1 MKQQNYS
8 KGYSLIELVIY
19 IALFVVISIVI
30 VQSLVFVM
38 KTYANARSF
47 RALQQNGELVMERI
61 TREVRQSNT
70 VSTASSVFGV
80 TPGTLVVSGLTS
92 GGSAYTDTFS
102 VVNGAV
108 QLSTTGVISTL
119 STNEVVV
126 NALTFWNIT
135 TANSD
140 AIKVR
145 LDLTTVKAP
154 IVSKSFYST
163 IILRE

>member
-1 MKQQNYS
+1 MKKQNYS
-8 KGYSLIELVIY
+8 KGYSLIELVVY

-61 TREVRQSNT
+61 TREVRQSSSVT
-70 VSTASSVFGV
+70 TASSVFGV
-80 TPGTLVVSGLTS
+80 NPGTLVVSGTDS
-92 GGSAYTDTFS
+92 GGSVYTDTFS
-102 VVNGAV
+102 VVSGAI
-108 QLSTTGVISTL
+108 QLSKTGTVSTL
-119 STNEVVV
+119 STNEVTVSG
-126 NALTFWNIT
+126 LTFWNIT
-135 TANSD
+135 TTNSN
-140 AIKVR
+140 AIKVK